1 MKTTIHQ
8 DTHFI
13 VSALAD
19 IAPLGIQSDST
30 LDLIS
35 EVSGISVDDIV
46 DFKYQAAVSGTNERV
61 DFTVAAPTSG
71 AEYKV
76 SLLIKRALGEEIQRL
91 SASVIAANA
100 VAADVAQQLVD
111 ALNALQGTPVTAV
124 RSTADVQITLATAA
138 GEVAGE
144 GDIVETKVAK
154 DGAASFTASVGS
166 ARVIPYGQGTQVKRL
181 DDAAGINFHGT
192 AAAAS
197 SYNEA
202 TFFLKTDSGTE
213 RKKVTAW
220 VKTGI
225 TGVAY
230 IVAALQAMGG
240 ASAGKT
246 GGNTS
251 GLTNGKLVIANTN
264 GGTSRDEFIPAGT
277 AAATC
282 ASGGAIAILLDDG
295 APVGTVTRVTNSTA
309 HAMAL
314 TRVGSEKIDGAN
326 TKTINN
332 TTLTFMKASSTDW
345 VTI

>member
-35 EVSGISVDDIV
+35 EVGGISVDDIV
-46 DFKYQAAVSGTNERV
+46 DFKYQAAASGTNERV
-61 DFTVAAPTSG
+61 DVSVASPTAG
-71 AEYKV
+71 KTYEIT
-76 SLLIKRALGEEIQRL
+76 LLIKRGLGEELERY
-91 SASVIAANA
+91 SASV
-100 VAADVAQQLVD
+100 VAATSVAASVATQLASAVD
-111 ALNALQGTPVTAV
+111 ALSGVSAV
-124 RSTADVQITLATAA
+124 ASTADVRITLETAT
-138 GEVAGE
+138 GEVDGE
-144 GDIVETKVAK
+144 GDIVATKVSE
-154 DGAASFTASVGS
+154 DGSDPGWTVAAGTP
-166 ARVIPYGQGTQVKRL
+166 RVVPFGQGTQVKRL

-230 IVAALQAMGG
+230 IVAALKAMGG
-240 ASAGKT
+240 ATAGKS
-246 GGNTS
+246 GGN
-251 GLTNGKLVIANTN
+251 LAIANTN

-277 AAATC
+277 IAATC

-295 APVGTVTRVTNSTA
+295 APVGTVTRVANTTA
-309 HAMAL
+309 HNMAL
-314 TRVGSEKIDGAN
+314 TRVGSEQIDGGN

-332 TTLTFMKASSTDW
+332 TSVTLKKVSDTDW
-345 VTI
+345 LSI